1 MSHQLTTK
9 TPLDSCGFGILKRRC
24 PTLIAFIL
32 SFFCCT
38 AVYATPAQAQEPKSL
53 TLHPSISA
61 AQTVAA
67 GQQRPV
73 CVIFTAEWSPAS
85 TQLRK
90 HVLTDPDAMSLLSTC
105 FECVLIDVDSNPD
118 VTNKFGVQHV
128 PSGCILNAQGTILS
142 RFECPSSTS
151 LFIAAVARQLPH
163 ATSESKNPFQSPDLE
178 RAVAV
183 PSETPKISTDF
194 STAGT
199 LLADGAATGP
209 TTVSKSK
216 NGIAAK
222 VRGLSSFAM
231 TEPSFPKEVNEPMA
245 PQIPSQ
251 EIPSQEIPSQET
263 LAQKIPAQEKISVTH
278 FPTAIAAATTQ
289 STMGKPAPQ
298 PSMFQEET
306 AGITPTSAPWQV
318 SPRTPAAP
326 IAATAA
332 VPAISNSGAAPW
344 QPEVGYLHPETG
356 TPADTDYLASLSSAP
371 RAVPIENNDGSYP
384 EFIEP
389 ETPRSEATMATQSP
403 WLPAAAGASVAS
415 AAQASDSMG
424 TAPDQSIPS
433 QQAVAASAATAS
445 PSSDEPL
452 PAEKAMNPFIAAI
465 QKPFSVFSTEAEPEV
480 EATQQITQ
488 KPVQQI
494 TRKPVHA
501 SYASQPPAEKASEE
515 IEPQQTMPLGLEGYC
530 PVALLE
536 SGNWVEGQA
545 RWGARHR
552 GRTYLFSGL
561 EQQQIFLTDPD
572 RYAPALSGDD
582 PVAAF
587 DGRTTIAGQRRYGVT
602 YQQRIYLFESPETRA
617 KFATNPQRYTSR
629 VILAEQPTQGGD
641 TILR

>member
-1 MSHQLTTK
+1 MFGMSHQLTTK

-118 VTNKFGVQHV
+118 VTNKFGIQHV
-128 PSGCILNAQGTILS
+128 PSGCILNAQGTVLS

-209 TTVSKSK
+209 TTVSKSE

-245 PQIPSQ
+245 PQ
-251 EIPSQEIPSQET
+251 IPSQEIPSQET

-306 AGITPTSAPWQV
+306 AEITPTSAPWQV

>member
-118 VTNKFGVQHV
+118 VTNKFGIQHV
-128 PSGCILNAQGTILS
+128 PSGCILNAQGTVLS

-209 TTVSKSK
+209 TTVSKSE

-245 PQIPSQ
+245 PQ
-251 EIPSQEIPSQET
+251 IPSQEIPSQET

-452 PAEKAMNPFIAAI
+452 PAEKAVNPFIAAI

>member
-9 TPLDSCGFGILKRRC
+9 TPSDSCGFGMLKRRC

-38 AVYATPAQAQEPKSL
+38 AVCVTPAQAQEPESL

-118 VTNKFGVQHV
+118 VTHKFGIQHV
-128 PSGCILNAQGTILS
+128 PSGCILNAQGKVLS

-163 ATSESKNPFQSPDLE
+163 ATSESKNPFQSPDFE
-178 RAVAV
+178 RAIAR

-209 TTVSKSK
+209 TTVSKSE

-231 TEPSFPKEVNEPMA
+231 TEPSFPKEVIEPMA
-245 PQIPSQ
+245 PQVPLQ
-251 EIPSQEIPSQET
+251 EIPSQEIPSPE
-263 LAQKIPAQEKISVTH
+263 LLSQKIPAQEKISVTH
-278 FPTAIAAATTQ
+278 FPTAVAATPTQ
-289 STMGKPAPQ
+289 STIGKPAPQ
-298 PSMFQEET
+298 PSLFQEET
-306 AGITPTSAPWQV
+306 AGITPTSAPWQA
-318 SPRTPAAP
+318 PPQTPAAP

-332 VPAISNSGAAPW
+332 APAISNSGAAPW

-356 TPADTDYLASLSSAP
+356 TPADTDYLAASSSTP
-371 RAVPIENNDGSYP
+371 RAVPIERNDGSYP

-403 WLPAAAGASVAS
+403 WLPAAAGATVAT
-415 AAQASDSMG
+415 AAQTSGSSME

-433 QQAVAASAATAS
+433 QQAVAASAATTS

-452 PAEKAMNPFIAAI
+452 PAETTMNPFIAAI

-480 EATQQITQ
+480 EATQQIT
-488 KPVQQI
+488 
-494 TRKPVHA
+494 RKPVHA
-501 SYASQPPAEKASEE
+501 SYANQPPAEKASEE

-561 EQQQIFLTDPD
+561 EQQQIFLADPD

-629 VILAEQPTQGGD
+629 VILAEQPTRGGD